1 MSYFLLIKEA
11 PRTLIDWL
19 SLWIVCTVWPGII
32 PGGIIFIES
41 HRILFAM
48 GVSVVMGLIAT
59 IYIWKN
65 NQIATETGSG
75 TEST

>member
-1 MSYFLLIKEA
+1 
-11 PRTLIDWL
+11 
-19 SLWIVCTVWPGII
+19 
-32 PGGIIFIES
+32 
-41 HRILFAM
+41 M